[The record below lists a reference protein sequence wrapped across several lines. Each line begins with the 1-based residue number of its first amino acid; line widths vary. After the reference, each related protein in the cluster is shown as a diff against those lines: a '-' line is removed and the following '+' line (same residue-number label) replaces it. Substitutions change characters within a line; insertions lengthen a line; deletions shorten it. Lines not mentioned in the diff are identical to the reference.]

1 MGAKGK
7 LELVRRLGEVKHNG
21 RTYRGARERLVG
33 TNIEYN
39 SILLYNEKGKFIKR
53 FCIDPAATPGVGKML
68 NWANVNLADALYEAE
83 VKAWDALSRY
93 KFNMFGYWSA
103 IWVHLNHLS
112 GWKLPNPWKKLVG
125 VAKKE
130 VGSEKFCRQHP
141 DILLD
146 EEVPC
151 SG

>member
-7 LELVRRLGEVKHNG
+7 LQLVRILGEIKHNG
-21 RTYRGARERLVG
+21 RTYRGARERLAG

-53 FCIDPAATPGVGKML
+53 FCIDVAVTPQVGKML
-68 NWANVNLADALYEAE
+68 NWANVSMADALYEAE
-83 VKAWDALSRY
+83 VKAWDSLSRY

-103 IWVHLNHLS
+103 IWVHLNRLS
-112 GWKLPNPWKKLVG
+112 GWKLRNPWKKLVN

-130 VGSEKFCRQHP
+130 VRSEKLCRHNP
-141 DILLD
+141 AIFEDT
-146 EEVPC
+146 VY
-151 SG
+151 